1 MFGWLARALR
11 AIGCNR
17 IDTALRQD
25 EKANDYDNRAAD
37 EEELVPTAL
46 VGEDRLSRKL

>member
-17 IDTALRQD
+17 IDTALCQH
-25 EKANDYDNRAAD
+25 EKANDHDDRAAD
-37 EEELVPTAL
+37 EHELVPTAL
-46 VGEDRLSRKL
+46 VGQDRLNRNL